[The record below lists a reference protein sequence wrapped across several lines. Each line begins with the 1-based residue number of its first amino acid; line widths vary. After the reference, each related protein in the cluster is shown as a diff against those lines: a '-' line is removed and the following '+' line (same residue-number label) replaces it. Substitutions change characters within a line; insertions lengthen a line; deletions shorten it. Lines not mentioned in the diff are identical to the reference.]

1 MEAGIVARTAALLLA
16 CIRASNSFSNKS
28 WLESHNGDSQTWSW
42 INKWV
47 PPVYNGGIS
56 PGQKWW
62 RTFLEHRNFMQPMGR
77 LSMNSK
83 FLDYFLLSFFWAG
96 GGGGG
101 EFFHFSFVPTCSLQV
116 PNVFPIASCFDPICF
131 AQSPPLL
138 TYIGGPKGEALHL
151 SIESASIVS
160 TLFCDGPIKLAH
172 CQRKKVG
179 LGRHPQLTKYLGYA
193 SCFGVFLILTV
204 LCWEPKGSL
213 RLWIIW
219 NYAEILVQ
227 TTFRFGKMSL

>member
-1 MEAGIVARTAALLLA
+1 
-16 CIRASNSFSNKS
+16 
-28 WLESHNGDSQTWSW
+28 
-42 INKWV
+42 
-47 PPVYNGGIS
+47 
-56 PGQKWW
+56 
-62 RTFLEHRNFMQPMGR
+62 MGR

-96 GGGGG
+96 GGRGG
-101 EFFHFSFVPTCSLQV
+101 EDFFIFPLSQHVPFKFPICSLQV
-116 PNVFPIASCFDPICF
+116 PNVFLIASCFDPICF

-138 TYIGGPKGEALHL
+138 TYIGGPKGESLHL

-193 SCFGVFLILTV
+193 SCFSVFLILTV

-213 RLWIIW
+213 CLWIIW

-227 TTFRFGKMSL
+227 TFRFGKMSL